1 MQSSHRKLHQM
12 EENYKKKQGTL
23 NKLVNATG
31 TPLVF
36 IPREPEF
43 SYMFQNTLSDPEKE
57 QTF

>member
-1 MQSSHRKLHQM
+1 M

-43 SYMFQNTLSDPEKE
+43 SYMFQNTLSDPQKE